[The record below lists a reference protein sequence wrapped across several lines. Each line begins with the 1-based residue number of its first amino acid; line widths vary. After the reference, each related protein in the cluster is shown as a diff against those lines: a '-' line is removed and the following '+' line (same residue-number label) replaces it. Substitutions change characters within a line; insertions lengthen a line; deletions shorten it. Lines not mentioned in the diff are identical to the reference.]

1 MVWIECGMSP
11 EIWPGLVRLYWRLAL
26 IPLVWIPVVV
36 LYGGQVMYAATLL
49 YWLSLPVA
57 YLLARATGMGRLA
70 VALHLG
76 VALFTALMS
85 LVAPPGAVVR
95 GLSGEDWRLG
105 VMAFFTVGAYAFAA
119 FAGWPGLWLAL
130 AYVLL
135 APWPQ
140 EETRFLVAA
149 GGLLAGI
156 AGLSVAAMI
165 QRLQA
170 LQSLIQSEAL
180 TDPLTG
186 LANRRSLERDFPR
199 LQALAAREGLSLV
212 LSLWDLD
219 DLKAVNDREGHKA
232 GDAHLVRFA
241 QVLREEAREG
251 DALYRVG
258 GDEFVGLH
266 LGLRDGASLE
276 ARVHARFPSVSVGFS
291 PVEERELLQA
301 LEAADRLMY
310 RKKGR

>member
-1 MVWIECGMSP
+1 MSP

-85 LVAPPGAVVR
+85 LVAPPAAVVR

-149 GGLLAGI
+149 GALAGI

>member
-1 MVWIECGMSP
+1 MSP

-26 IPLVWIPVVV
+26 VPAVWIPVVA
-36 LYGGQVMYAATLL
+36 LYGDRVMYWATAL
-49 YWLSLPVA
+49 YWGSLVFA
-57 YLLARATGMGRLA
+57 YTLGKVTGRDRLA

-76 VALFTALMS
+76 VALLTSLMS
-85 LVAPPGAVVR
+85 LVAPPERVVQ

-105 VMAFFTVGAYAFAA
+105 VMAFYTVGAYAFAA
-119 FAGWPGLWLAL
+119 FAGWPGLGLGL

-156 AGLSVAAMI
+156 GGLSVAAMI
-165 QRLQA
+165 QRLEA
-170 LQSLIQSEAL
+170 LQSLIQNEAL
-180 TDPLTG
+180 TDSLTG
-186 LANRRSLERDFPR
+186 LANRRSLERDFSR

-219 DLKAVNDREGHKA
+219 NLKAVNDREGHQA
-232 GDAHLVRFA
+232 GDAHLLRFA
-241 QVLREEAREG
+241 QILREEVREG

-291 PVEERELLQA
+291 PAGGRELLQV
-301 LEAADRLMY
+301 LEAADGLMY
-310 RKKGR
+310 RKKSQKGPL

>member
-1 MVWIECGMSP
+1 MAP

-26 IPLVWIPVVV
+26 VPAAWFPVVV
-36 LYGGQVMYAATLL
+36 LYGDRVMYWATGL
-49 YWLSLPVA
+49 YWLSL
-57 YLLARATGMGRLA
+57 LATHTLGKVTGQERLA
-70 VALHLG
+70 VSFHLG

-85 LVAPPGAVVR
+85 LVAPPETVVR

-105 VMAFFTVGAYAFAA
+105 VMAFYTVGAYAFAA
-119 FAGWPGLWLAL
+119 FAGWPGLWLGL

-156 AGLSVAAMI
+156 GGLSVAAMI
-165 QRLQA
+165 GRLQA
-170 LQSLIQSEAL
+170 LQRLIQSEAL
-180 TDPLTG
+180 SDPLTG

-199 LQALAAREGLSLV
+199 FQALAAREGLSLV

-219 DLKAVNDREGHKA
+219 DLKALNDREGHQA
-232 GDAHLVRFA
+232 GDAHLVSFA

-291 PVEERELLQA
+291 PVEGRELPQA
-301 LEAADRLMY
+301 LEAADGLMY
-310 RKKGR
+310 RKKEKRERLP